1 MLHSMA
7 LPASILKM
15 RDLLLRAKVVDEFEM
30 QAALAQL
37 ERFGGRLPKVLADMG
52 FSNEEAMTK
61 VIADALRLPL
71 LSMAAIRRDPEALSR
86 LDVRLCEAHTIFP
99 LSLNSRTHTLVL
111 AMAEPT
117 ALDVVDLVA
126 TQMNARVQTVVASE
140 SLIAAA
146 IAKYYYGRA
155 PSTAGPGPN
164 LARRAVTA
172 GLPDEEAPSSFG
184 LDRAASR
191 PTGLSEQDMIRLG
204 SLRSTQV
211 QTSSLVRALREL
223 LVEKGYLD

>member
-1 MLHSMA
+1 MA

-30 QAALAQL
+30 RAALAQL

-52 FSNEEAMTK
+52 LADEEAMTR

-71 LSMAAIRRDPEALSR
+71 LSMAAVRRDPEALSR
-86 LDVRLCEAHTIFP
+86 LEVRLCEAHAIFP
-99 LSLNSRTHTLVL
+99 ISLNSRTHLLVL

-126 TQMNARVQTVVASE
+126 AQMNTRVRTVVASE
-140 SLIAAA
+140 SLITAA

-155 PSTAGPGPN
+155 PS
-164 LARRAVTA
+164 
-172 GLPDEEAPSSFG
+172 
-184 LDRAASR
+184 R
-191 PTGLSEQDMIRLG
+191 PTGLSENELVRLG

-211 QTSSLVRALREL
+211 KTSSIVRALREL